1 MKASRES
8 ARSFSVVEEAFFRD
22 ERTETHGIEPIET
35 FADLDEGYQRPTLW
49 QRLLGK
55 KPR

>member
-8 ARSFSVVEEAFFRD
+8 ARSFSNAEEAFFRD
-22 ERTETHGIEPIET
+22 GQRPEPTEPIET
-35 FADLDEGYQRPTLW
+35 FEDLDEGYQRPTLW

>member
-8 ARSFSVVEEAFFRD
+8 ARSFSAVEEAFFRD

>member
-1 MKASRES
+1 MSSNRDS
-8 ARSFSVVEEAFFRD
+8 ARSFSLAEEAFFRD
-22 ERTETHGIEPIET
+22 GNRTETTQPMET
-35 FADLDEGYQRPTLW
+35 FEDLDEGYQRPSLW

>member
-8 ARSFSVVEEAFFRD
+8 ARSFSVVEEAFFR
-22 ERTETHGIEPIET
+22 ERTETLGIEPIET

>member
-22 ERTETHGIEPIET
+22 DSKTETTEPIET

>member
-8 ARSFSVVEEAFFRD
+8 ARSFSVAEEAFFRD
-22 ERTETHGIEPIET
+22 ANETPGIEPLET

-49 QRLLGK
+49 QRLFGK

>member
-1 MKASRES
+1 MTASRDS
-8 ARSFSVVEEAFFRD
+8 ARAFSLTEEAFFRD
-22 ERTETHGIEPIET
+22 GQRLEPTEPVET
-35 FADLDEGYQRPTLW
+35 FEDLDEGYQRPTLW